1 MSFSFKKI
9 ESTGIIERIF
19 HDVSNKEA
27 MKIDQVQLDNE
38 LNTLFI
44 HSPGCSAGTVQMW
57 FRAGSALEQKD
68 NEGIAHFLEHMFF
81 KGTPTR
87 PGPQLAHDIES
98 YGGEVNAF
106 TSFDYTCYYINTPS
120 LFLDKSVDI
129 LLDMVANPLFGEEDI
144 PSERQV
150 VFEEYRRAMD
160 NPSQY
165 NFIQLQKASFD
176 GGYSHPILGREDT
189 ILNFTQKQIKDFRE
203 NFYNLS
209 NALLVVA
216 GDLTKRDEL
225 EKKIR
230 SFRLPHGKKSA
241 FDPFKIKAKES
252 VNIHEKDIRQATLT
266 ICLQAP
272 GYVDDKSAAQD
283 LAINCLAHGETSRFY
298 QALVA
303 KTSLCNGI
311 AGSTMY
317 FADGGAHMIRMSFPV
332 ENLPKISKI
341 FMDTLNETLVN
352 GFKPEELT
360 KIKNQYISSKIY
372 EKESIESYA
381 FSLGHGFAQSGNI
394 HCEEAFIEKIRATSV
409 DEVWNG
415 LAEIVKNSTH
425 FTLQVP
431 KETKTAPL
439 EKELKRW
446 QDALKKT
453 SKKILSK
460 TVKTK
465 STFSKHDPAVHV
477 VELKP
482 GIKLIYRQ
490 NKLTPTFVLHAYMK
504 GGQTVETAKNA
515 GIHHLFARLMTY
527 GYKGMG
533 YEKLKNELES
543 LSSSLN
549 GFSGK
554 NSYGLTLHGQTK
566 DYDKLTNH
574 FFGTLLTPEIPKK
587 FFDHEKKVILRALD
601 NQKEDPMKQAFKT
614 FYRMVFNQHPYSLDL
629 AGTPQTIKTFSPA
642 GLQKLHASHLKNSE
656 IVLTYCGDLDF
667 SVVHQ
672 HMLDVV
678 KKVNPRKPL
687 KKVKKKPKA
696 LTGKKEHLDFKREQ
710 TQIVIGAPAFAIG
723 HKEDL
728 FLKMISAHL
737 SGQSSDLFV
746 EVRDRQGLCYSVS
759 PIHVSALEA
768 GCWGI
773 YIGSGHDKT
782 EAAINAIMQ
791 ILNNLRDHGIKREEF
806 NRIKTMIDGQNL
818 LGIQTN
824 EDYAQLYSIPVLH
837 GLGVDF
843 PHQNNQMIREAK
855 YEEFQAFLNKFFSK
869 KWNIVQAGRID

>member
-1 MSFSFKKI
+1 
-9 ESTGIIERIF
+9 
-19 HDVSNKEA
+19 

-57 FRAGSALEQKD
+57 FRAGSALEVTD

-81 KGTPTR
+81 KGTPKR
-87 PGPQLAHDIES
+87 PGPQLAHDIET

-129 LLDMVANPLFGEEDI
+129 LLDMVANPLFGEEEI

-176 GGYSHPILGREDT
+176 KGYAHPILGREDT
-189 ILNFTQKQIKDFRE
+189 IQNFSQEQIKHFRE
-203 NFYNLS
+203 SYYNLE

-216 GDLTKRDEL
+216 GDLTQREEL

-230 SFRLPHGKKSA
+230 SFRLPHGQKSE
-241 FDPFKIKAKES
+241 FGPFKIKEKES
-252 VNIHEKDIRQATLT
+252 VNIHDKDIRQATLT
-266 ICLQAP
+266 LCLQSP
-272 GYVDDKSAAQD
+272 DYSHEKAAAED

-317 FADGGAHMIRMSFPV
+317 FANGGVHMLRMSFPV
-332 ENLPKISKI
+332 ENLAKISKT
-341 FMDTLNETLVN
+341 FLSTLTEALTN
-352 GFKPEELT
+352 GFKVEELT

-372 EKESIESYA
+372 ERESIESYA

-394 HCEEAFIEKIRATSV
+394 FCEDEFIEKIRVTSV
-409 DEVWNG
+409 DEVWEG
-415 LAEIVKNSTH
+415 LLNIMKQSSH

-431 KETKTAPL
+431 KGTKTAPI
-439 EKELKRW
+439 EKELKKW
-446 QDALKKT
+446 QSDLKK
-453 SKKILSK
+453 
-460 TVKTK
+460 VATK
-465 STFSKHDPAVHV
+465 SKAKLTKVKLTTSTHDSAVKV

-490 NKLTPTFVLHAYMK
+490 NKLTPTFVMHAYMK
-504 GGQTVETAKNA
+504 GGQTNETSKNM
-515 GIHHLFARLMTY
+515 GIHHLLSRLVSY
-527 GYKGMG
+527 GHKGCG

-554 NSYGLTLHGQTK
+554 NAYGLTLHGQSR
-566 DYDKLTNH
+566 DFEKLSQH
-574 FFGTLLTPEIPKK
+574 FNGTLFTPEIPKK

-601 NQKEDPMKQAFKT
+601 NQKEDAMKQAFKA
-614 FYRMVFNQHPYSLDL
+614 FYKMVFNQHPYSLDL
-629 AGTPQTIKTFSPA
+629 AGTPETIKTFSPLA
-642 GLQKLHASHLKNSE
+642 LKKLHASHLKNSE
-656 IVLTYCGDLDF
+656 IVFTYCGDQDF
-667 SVVHQ
+667 SVIHH
-672 HMLDVV
+672 HMLEVV
-678 KKVNPRKPL
+678 KNLNPRTPVKKAKKKAKAITG
-687 KKVKKKPKA
+687 KKVK
-696 LTGKKEHLDFKREQ
+696 LDFEREQ
-710 TQIVIGAPAFAIG
+710 TQIVIGTQAYPIG
-723 HKEDL
+723 QKEDL
-728 FLKMISAHL
+728 YLKMITAHL

-782 EAAINAIMQ
+782 EAAINAIMG
-791 ILNNLRDHGIKREEF
+791 IINGLKENGIKREEF
-806 NRIKTMIDGQNL
+806 ERIKTMIDGQNL

-824 EDYAQLYSIPVLH
+824 EDYAQFYSIPVLH

-843 PHQNNQMIREAK
+843 PHKNNEMIRNAK
-855 YEEFQAFLNKFFSK
+855 YEDFQAFLKKFFGS
-869 KWNIVQAGRID
+869 KWNIVEAGRKI

>member
-1 MSFSFKKI
+1 
-9 ESTGIIERIF
+9 
-19 HDVSNKEA
+19 

-44 HSPGCSAGTVQMW
+44 HAPGCSAGTVQMW
-57 FRAGSALEQKD
+57 FRAGSALEVKD

-87 PGPQLAHDIES
+87 PGAQLAHDIES

-129 LLDMVANPLFGEEDI
+129 LLDMVSNPLFGQEDI
-144 PSERQV
+144 PAERQV

-165 NFIQLQKASFD
+165 NFIQLQKAAFD
-176 GGYSHPILGREDT
+176 KGYAHPILGREDT
-189 ILNFTQKQIKDFRE
+189 ILNFSQEQIKHFRE
-203 NFYNLS
+203 SYYNLE
-209 NALLVVA
+209 NALFVVA
-216 GDLTKRDEL
+216 GDLTKREEL

-230 SFRLPHGKKSA
+230 SFRLPHGKKSE
-241 FDPFKIKAKES
+241 FGPFNIKAKES

-266 ICLQAP
+266 LCLQAP
-272 GYVDDKSAAQD
+272 DYSHEKAAAED

-298 QALVA
+298 QSLVA
-303 KTSLCNGI
+303 KNSLCNGV

-317 FADGGAHMIRMSFPV
+317 FANGGVHMLRMSFPV
-332 ENLPKISKI
+332 ENLTKISKA
-341 FMDTLNETLVN
+341 FTETLTDAVLK
-352 GFKPEELT
+352 GFKVDELT

-372 EKESIESYA
+372 ERESIESYA

-394 HCEEAFIEKIRATSV
+394 HCEDEFIEKIRATSV
-409 DEVWNG
+409 EDVSEAIG
-415 LAEIVKNSTH
+415 RIIKQSSH

-431 KETKTAPL
+431 KGTKTAPI
-439 EKELKRW
+439 EKELKKW
-446 QDALKKT
+446 QVDLKK
-453 SKKILSK
+453 LAA
-460 TVKTK
+460 KTK
-465 STFSKHDPAVHV
+465 TLASKLKVTTSTYDSAVQV

-490 NKLTPTFVLHAYMK
+490 NKLTPTFVMHAYLK
-504 GGQTVETAKNA
+504 SGQTNETARNA
-515 GIHHLFARLMTY
+515 GIHHLFNRLMTY
-527 GYKGMG
+527 GYKGCG
-533 YEKLKNELES
+533 YEKLKMELEN

-554 NSYGLTLHGQTK
+554 NAYGLTLHGQSK
-566 DYDKLTNH
+566 DFDTLGKH

-587 FFDHEKKVILRALD
+587 FFHHEKKIILRALD
-601 NQKEDPMKQAFKT
+601 NQKEDATKQAFKS
-614 FYRMVFNQHPYSLDL
+614 FYKMVFNQHPYSLDL
-629 AGTPQTIKTFSPA
+629 AGTPETLKTFSPLA
-642 GLQKLHASHLKNSE
+642 LKKLHASHLKNSE
-656 IVLTYCGDLDF
+656 IVLTYCGDQDF
-667 SVVHQ
+667 SVVH
-672 HMLDVV
+672 HYLMETIKTLNPRTPV
-678 KKVNPRKPL
+678 KKAKKKAKPIIN
-687 KKVKKKPKA
+687 KKVK
-696 LTGKKEHLDFKREQ
+696 LDFEREQ
-710 TQIVIGAPAFAIG
+710 TQIVIGGPAFPIG
-723 HKEDL
+723 QKEDL
-728 FLKMISAHL
+728 YLKMITAHL

-759 PIHVSALEA
+759 PIHIAALEA

-782 EAAINAIMQ
+782 EAAIEAIMN
-791 ILNNLRDHGIKREEF
+791 IINGLKEKGIKRQEF

-824 EDYAQLYSIPVLH
+824 EDYAQFYSIPVLH

-843 PHQNNQMIREAK
+843 PHKNNDQIRNAK
-855 YEEFQAFLNKFFSK
+855 YEDFQAFLKKFFGS
-869 KWNIVQAGRID
+869 KWNIVQAGR